1 MTQSTLSRRIQ
12 TFEEE
17 LGVRLFNR
25 SRGLEPTEYGRLVLS
40 RGRGIVAD
48 VDELKHTLDQMRGLE
63 IGKLTIAVGQF
74 VARTWIGDAVA
85 RILQTYAGLEIRIN
99 EEEWWKLKPALH
111 ERDVEIA
118 VGDLGDPGAEDEI
131 VFEPL
136 PKRQGFF
143 AAAKITLWPGT
154 KRCRLKSFALS
165 RLPHQNSR
173 PPWPRGFRLTSNLVN
188 SIETCGTLCRGFAHL
203 IFTRHCA
210 SSHKPTPS
218 DSYCRHS
225 PPTKSGTAALS
236 FFRLRHPGQ
245 SRIMES
251 CTCAGEC
258 CRLPRPLSAQLRS
271 PQSVTI
277 SQEHHNKSAASKDC
291 VEAIQKIEALA
302 AECAA
307 NSAQPRLSR
316 SRGVHRRADRPLET
330 TFHFHCN
337 EECRSAGL
345 HQRAISCRRRIMM

>member
-1 MTQSTLSRRIQ
+1 MIDLFRLVLVVDQFRNFNKAARALGMTQSTLSRRIQ

-143 AAAKITLWPGT
+143 CCRKDHPLARHKKVSLEELCSFPLAAPKFKASMAAGFPTDQQFGQFDRDMRYFVPRICSSNFHTALRIVAQTDALGFILPSFATHEIGNGSIVVLPFKASWAVTNYGIMYLRGRMLSPAAA
-154 KRCRLKSFALS
+154 A
-165 RLPHQNSR
+165 
-173 PPWPRGFRLTSNLVN
+173 FRAAAVTAERNY
-188 SIETCGTLCRGFAHL
+188 F
-203 IFTRHCA
+203 
-210 SSHKPTPS
+210 
-218 DSYCRHS
+218 
-225 PPTKSGTAALS
+225 SGTS
-236 FFRLRHPGQ
+236 
-245 SRIMES
+245 
-251 CTCAGEC
+251 
-258 CRLPRPLSAQLRS
+258 
-271 PQSVTI
+271 
-277 SQEHHNKSAASKDC
+277 
-291 VEAIQKIEALA
+291 
-302 AECAA
+302 
-307 NSAQPRLSR
+307 
-316 SRGVHRRADRPLET
+316 
-330 TFHFHCN
+330 
-337 EECRSAGL
+337 
-345 HQRAISCRRRIMM
+345 